1 MREISGAKAIMKAI
15 QITEFGGPE
24 KMSLIDIADPVPGD
38 GEVLLD
44 VLKIGINYADTH
56 QVENSY
62 LSAQTLPLIPGIEV
76 VGRTAEGTRVLA
88 LVSSG
93 GYAEKATAHKGALI
107 PIPDAVSDEDAL
119 CMLVQGSTAWHVLKT
134 MAHQKPGESVVIHAA
149 AGGVGVIA
157 IQLAKMWGAKVI
169 AVASSQEKR
178 DLALSLGADVAIDAK
193 DPDLKSAI
201 IAANGGKRVDIVL
214 EMVGGPTFDKSLES
228 LAHFGRLITYGM
240 ASREAPTAIAPGA
253 LMAGTKTVSGF
264 WLSHC
269 FAKPELFHDV
279 IAELF
284 TMIAAGTL
292 RPVIGARFGLS
303 QAVEA
308 HTQMRS
314 RGSTGKITLDP
325 QR

>member
-1 MREISGAKAIMKAI
+1 MSGAKEMMKAI

-24 KMSLIDIADPVPGD
+24 KMALIDIADPIPGD

-62 LSAQTLPLIPGIEV
+62 LSVQTLPLIPGIEV
-76 VGRTAEGTRVLA
+76 VGRTPDGQRVLA

-93 GYAEKATAHKGALI
+93 GYAQKATANKGAMI
-107 PIPDAVSDEDAL
+107 PIPDSVSDEDAL
-119 CMLVQGSTAWHVLKT
+119 SMLVQGSTAWHILKT
-134 MAHQKPGESVVIHAA
+134 MAHQKPGESVLIHAA

-169 AVASSQEKR
+169 AVVSSQEKR
-178 DLALSLGADVAIDAK
+178 DLALSLGADVVIDAN

-201 IAANGGKRVDIVL
+201 KAANGGKKVDIVL
-214 EMVGGPTFDKSLES
+214 EMVGGQTFDQSLDS
-228 LAHFGRLITYGM
+228 LTHFGRLITFGM
-240 ASREAPTAIAPGA
+240 ASRVAPTSIAPGS

-269 FAKPELFHDV
+269 FGKKELFHDV

-284 TMIAAGTL
+284 VMIAAGTL

-303 QAVEA
+303 EAVQA
-308 HTQMRS
+308 HQQMRA
-314 RGSTGKITLDP
+314 RGSVGKITLDP
-325 QR
+325 RR

>member
-1 MREISGAKAIMKAI
+1 M

-24 KMSLIDIADPVPGD
+24 KMAFIDIAQPIPAD
-38 GEVLLD
+38 GEVLLE
-44 VLKIGINYADTH
+44 VSKIGINYADTH

-76 VGRTAEGTRVLA
+76 VGRTPDGQRVLA

-93 GYAEKATAHKGALI
+93 GYAQKATANKGAMI

-134 MAHQKPGESVVIHAA
+134 MAHQKPGESVVVHAA

-157 IQLAKMWGAKVI
+157 IQLAKLWGAKVI
-169 AVASSQEKR
+169 AVASTQEKR
-178 DLALSLGADVAIDAK
+178 DLALSLGADVAIDAN
-193 DPDLKSAI
+193 DPDLKSALI
-201 IAANGGKRVDIVL
+201 TANGGKKVDIVL
-214 EMVGGPTFDKSLES
+214 EMVGGPTFDRSLDS

-240 ASREAPTAIAPGA
+240 ASRVAPTAIAPGA
-253 LMAGTKTVSGF
+253 LMAGSKSVSGF
-264 WLSHC
+264 WLAHC

-284 TMIAAGTL
+284 AMIAAGTL

-303 QAVEA
+303 EAIEA
-308 HTQMRS
+308 HQQMRS

-325 QR
+325 KR